1 MPCGGLSMSISAAML
16 PARVQYRTILP
27 REQRLAM
34 IGIKARPEM
43 LPPLA
48 RFIRF
53 LASNGIVV
61 FGPPLARGEGGLV
74 VVDRIEQC
82 AFLALYHG
90 LDMGFEFASFS
101 NGPVSDEMA
110 NGIYRLSDED
120 RAVYEAAVP
129 DMPSSLRAD
138 EFLSLVSGRSAEWL
152 CAAATLL
159 DMNIDYR
166 KDMGWMK
173 ARIKE
178 MIGPSRSA
186 VDDAFDE
193 VKKRGMIRLD

>member
-1 MPCGGLSMSISAAML
+1 MALSTAML
-16 PARVQYRTILP
+16 PARVQRRP
-27 REQRLAM
+27 RLTRDERLAM
-34 IGIKARPEM
+34 IGMRARPEM

-48 RFIRF
+48 RFVKF
-53 LASNGIVV
+53 LSSNGIVE
-61 FGPPLARGEGGLV
+61 FGPPLPAGEDGLV

-110 NGIYRLSDED
+110 DGICRLSGED
-120 RAVYEAAVP
+120 SAVYGAAGP
-129 DMPSSLRAD
+129 DMPAHFRAG
-138 EFLSLVSGRSAEWL
+138 EFLGLVSGRSAEWM
-152 CAAATLL
+152 CAASTLL

-166 KDMGWMK
+166 KDLGW
-173 ARIKE
+173 IKSHLKD
-178 MIGPSRSA
+178 MMSRSRSV

-193 VKKRGMIRLD
+193 ISRRGMFRLD

>member
-1 MPCGGLSMSISAAML
+1 MALSAAML
-16 PARVQYRTILP
+16 PARVQYRSRLS
-27 REQRLAM
+27 RSERLAM
-34 IGIKARPEM
+34 IGMKARPEM

-53 LASNGIVV
+53 LASNGIVR
-61 FGPPLARGEGGLV
+61 FGPPLPPGEEGLV

-120 RAVYEAAVP
+120 SSVYEAAAP
-129 DMPSSLRAD
+129 DMPASFRTG
-138 EFLSLVSGRSAEWL
+138 EFLDLVSGRSAEWM
-152 CAAATLL
+152 CAAVTLL
-159 DMNIDYR
+159 DMNIEYR
-166 KDMGWMK
+166 KDMNWMK
-173 ARIKE
+173 GKIKD

-193 VKKRGMIRLD
+193 INMRGMIRKD

>member
-1 MPCGGLSMSISAAML
+1 MAPSTAMF
-16 PARVQYRTILP
+16 PARVQYRTRLP
-27 REQRLAM
+27 RAERLAM
-34 IGIKARPEM
+34 IGMKARPEM

-53 LASNGIVV
+53 LASNGIVK
-61 FGPPLARGEGGLV
+61 FGPPLPPGEEGLV

-101 NGPVSDEMA
+101 NGPVADEMA

-120 RAVYEAAVP
+120 SSVYEAAAP
-129 DMPSSLRAD
+129 DMPASFRTG
-138 EFLSLVSGRSAEWL
+138 EFLDLVSGRSAEWM

-159 DMNIDYR
+159 DLNIDYR
-166 KDMGWMK
+166 KDLAW
-173 ARIKE
+173 IKGYLKE
-178 MIGPSRSA
+178 LMTRSHDA

-193 VKKRGMIRLD
+193 IKGRELFRLD